1 MAKKKRP
8 WRENK
13 CVFARLWADG
23 DPLVGQFAVP
33 AACQCFIVYC
43 VQTQH
48 VVLPSSSFLFLC
60 LGSIFLWSSG
70 RERRKR
76 EREREREVTRARRT
90 ESRVKHRA
98 HFSSFTFSFSLSYF
112 ILFYFS
118 FFFLRARIFAA
129 VQHLIRFLLNC
140 I

>member
-1 MAKKKRP
+1 M
-8 WRENK
+8 
-13 CVFARLWADG
+13 FARLWADG

-76 EREREREVTRARRT
+76 EREKLREHAGLNL
-90 ESRVKHRA
+90 ESSTVHIFLLLLFLFPFR
-98 HFSSFTFSFSLSYF
+98 
-112 ILFYFS
+112 ILFYFILV
-118 FFFLRARIFAA
+118 FFFCERAS
-129 VQHLIRFLLNC
+129 LLLSS